1 MSIRFH
7 GKLVLYLLLTMVFL
21 LTACSTPVVTEIPQS
36 TATAANVPTVTP
48 TPLPKRT
55 LVVCL
60 GQEPTTLYPYGSAS
74 RNMWS
79 VLEAVYDGPFDVRQY
94 TVQSVILEKVPSLL
108 DGDAAIQSV
117 AVKAGDEVVNVTG
130 ALEYLTSGSRVLPS
144 GCYSPDCAVSWDG
157 SSPLQMDQMSV
168 TFKLKAGIV
177 WSDGEP
183 LTADDSVYSFQIS
196 SDPATPVS
204 HYTNDRTASYEA
216 LDDLTVRWVGKPG
229 YLPHRYQTY
238 FWLPLPRHA
247 WQHLSAADL
256 LTAPESSQKPL
267 GWGPYMIEEWVIRD
281 HITLR
286 KNPSYFR
293 AGEGLP
299 KFDTLVF
306 RFLGE
311 PADNNIAALLAGE
324 CDIVDQTAMLDQQLE
339 PILEMNRDKKLKA
352 YIGQGPE
359 WEQITFGIRP
369 ASYDDGY
376 SAWAGDRPDFFSDL
390 RVRQA
395 FVYCM
400 NRQRVIER
408 VTFKA
413 SSIPV
418 GLTPPSHPYFL
429 ADFAPLPYDPEAGM
443 RLLDEAGWRDTDGD
457 PATPRQAVGIPGV
470 PDGTPLE
477 VNYATTLADAR
488 IQTAEFLVESLKSCG
503 IQVHLK
509 RMETGELYA
518 PGTSGGILFGR
529 KFDLAQFGWE
539 SGEQIPCLQYTS
551 SQIPTTENYWTGM
564 NIGGYSNPAFDAA
577 CQAALS
583 ARPEAADYKEKQMA
597 VQRLFAE
604 ELPAVPLYYRLKL
617 AISRKDLCGLEM
629 DVTARSLLWNLENID
644 YGEKCPVQ

>member
-1 MSIRFH
+1 MPVRSRGNLILYVL
-7 GKLVLYLLLTMVFL
+7 LVVVFL
-21 LTACSTPVVTEIPQS
+21 LTACGAPMATDAPQPMAAPTS
-36 TATAANVPTVTP
+36 APTATP

-60 GQEPTTLYPYGSAS
+60 GQEPTTLYLYGSAS

-79 VLEAVYDGPFDVRQY
+79 VLEAIYDGPFDVRQFNA
-94 TVQSVILEKVPSLL
+94 QPVILEKMPSIR
-108 DGDAAIQSV
+108 DGDAGIRAV
-117 AVKAGDEVVNVTG
+117 AVKAGDEVVNADG
-130 ALEYLTSGSRVLPS
+130 ELEYLTSGSRILPA
-144 GCYSPDCAVSWDG
+144 GCYAPDCAVTWDG
-157 SSPLQMDQMSV
+157 NSPLQMDQMSA
-168 TFKLKAGIV
+168 TFKLRAGIT

-204 HYTNDRTASYEA
+204 RYTNDRTASYEA
-216 LDDLTVRWVGKPG
+216 LDDLTVRWIGKPG
-229 YLPHRYQTY
+229 YLPHRYQTH

-247 WQHLSAADL
+247 WQRLSAEDL

-267 GWGPYMIEEWVIRD
+267 GWGPYIIEEWVARD

-286 KNPSYFR
+286 KNPTYFR
-293 AGEGLP
+293 ADEGLP

-324 CDIVDQTAMLDQQLE
+324 CDIVDQTAMLEQQLE

-352 YIGQGPE
+352 YIGQGTE

-376 SAWAGDRPDFFSDL
+376 SAWAGDRPDFFSD
-390 RVRQA
+390 VRMRRA
-395 FVYCM
+395 FAYCM
-400 NRQRVIER
+400 DRQRVIDR

-418 GLTPPSHPYFL
+418 GLTSPGHPYFL
-429 ADFAPLPYDPEAGM
+429 ADATALPYDPEAGM
-443 RLLDEAGWRDTDGD
+443 RLLDEMGWRDTDGD
-457 PATPRQAVGIPGV
+457 PATPREAVGIPGI

-477 VNYATTLADAR
+477 VNYVTTLAAAR
-488 IQTAEFLVESLKSCG
+488 IQTAEFLIESLKGCG
-503 IQVHLK
+503 IQVNFE

-518 PGTSGGILFGR
+518 PGTSDGILFGR
-529 KFDLAQFGWE
+529 RFDLAQFGWE
-539 SGEQIPCLQYTS
+539 SGSQLPCLQYS
-551 SQIPTTENYWTGM
+551 SAQIPTADNYWTGI
-564 NIGGYSNPAFDAA
+564 NIGGYSNPAFDIA

-583 ARPEAADYKEKQMA
+583 ARPEAEDYAEKQLT

-629 DVTARSLLWNLENID
+629 DVTARSLLWNLESID
-644 YGEKCPVQ
+644 YGENCPAQ